1 MTQECSPTSVPE
13 PDPRER
19 ALAHTVGQPD
29 LMARILL
36 ARGFE
41 DPKKIRGHLN
51 PNLSSLHDPFSF
63 SQMEK
68 AVERI
73 RRAISGDE
81 RILIHGDYDVD
92 GITGTVLLLKLFKL
106 VGADAKPFIPTRK
119 DGYSF
124 TDASVRAVREGKYTV
139 CISVDNGTN
148 ACRHIDEIQRL
159 GCDVIVTDHH
169 GTTDNVADAYAVL
182 NPRLKDAGYPDRE
195 LAGVGVAFRLASAI
209 AKSFS
214 QTRSLSDEFREFLL
228 DSMALVAL
236 GTVAD
241 VAPLRGENRVM
252 TFHGLRALAASRN
265 PGIRALLDSAGLS
278 NRSPDAEDIAF
289 RIAPLINA
297 AGRMGSALEA
307 VRLFTADGY
316 SEAQEAAKILEKHN
330 RKRRDVEKE
339 LLELASAQ
347 AAGSQ
352 DRVLVLAGDGWHAG
366 VMGIVAARLAETL
379 LKPTLL
385 ISFDG
390 DLGRGSGRT
399 PPGFHL
405 REALRGCGE
414 QLIQYGGHAAAA
426 GLEIDRSNLD
436 AFKKQINKVAAEM
449 KSSLTPIPIDG
460 SAEFAELEPQL
471 LRKLD
476 QLGPFGSGN
485 PRPTFAS
492 RGVKLVGSP
501 HLDSRGRDLRIR
513 VAQSGIV
520 IPARLRSGARHFEV
534 VRELKSEVEIVYTPR
549 INRRGEDGPVELY
562 ILQLRQPKSAP
573 TADRATSNP
582 DLVLP

>member
-1 MTQECSPTSVPE
+1 MPE

-19 ALAHTVGQPD
+19 AIAHTVGQPD

-41 DPKKIRGHLN
+41 DPQKIRAHLA
-51 PNLSSLHDPFSF
+51 PSLRSLHDPFSF
-63 SQMEK
+63 AQMEK
-68 AVERI
+68 AVDRI
-73 RRAISGDE
+73 RKAISDNE

-92 GITGTVLLLKLFKL
+92 GITGTVLLLKLFAL
-106 VGADAKPFIPTRK
+106 IGADAKPFIPTRR

-124 TDASVRAVREGKYTV
+124 TEASVRAVKEGNFTV

-148 ACRHIDEIQRL
+148 ACRHIDQIQAL

-169 GTTDNVADAYAVL
+169 GTTDNVAAAFAVL
-182 NPRLKDAGYPDRE
+182 NPRLHDAGYPDRE

-214 QTRSLSDEFREFLL
+214 QTRSISAEFREFLL
-228 DSMALVAL
+228 DCMALVAL

-241 VAPLRGENRVM
+241 VAPLRGENRIM

-307 VRLFTADGY
+307 VTLLTADGY
-316 SEAQEAAKILEKHN
+316 SEAQEAAKALEKHN
-330 RKRRDVEKE
+330 RNRRQVEKE
-339 LLELASAQ
+339 LLELARAQ
-347 AAGSQ
+347 ATGSE
-352 DRVLVLAGDGWHAG
+352 DSVLVLSGDGWHSG
-366 VMGIVAARLAETL
+366 VMGIVAARLAETMH
-379 LKPTLL
+379 KPTLL

-399 PPGFHL
+399 PAGFHL
-405 REALRGCGE
+405 REALHACKE
-414 QLIQYGGHAAAA
+414 HLVQYGGHAAAA
-426 GLEIDRSNLD
+426 GLEIEKPKLE
-436 AFKKQINKVAAEM
+436 AFKQKINQVADEM
-449 KSSLTPIPIDG
+449 NRSRPTIPIDG
-460 SAEFAELEPQL
+460 HAGFSEFEPHL

-476 QLGPFGSGN
+476 QLGPFGAGN

-492 RGVKLVGSP
+492 RGVKLVGLP
-501 HLDSRGRDLRIR
+501 HVDSRGRDLRIR
-513 VAQSGIV
+513 VAQDGIV
-520 IPARLRSGARHFEV
+520 IPARLRNGAAHFET
-534 VRELKSEVEIVYTPR
+534 VRELNSEVEIIYTPR
-549 INRRGEDGPVELY
+549 VSRRGEDGPIEIY
-562 ILQLRQPKSAP
+562 ILQLRQPREA
-573 TADRATSNP
+573 R
-582 DLVLP
+582 DLDQESLAEDLILP